1 MKNPMRKLLT
11 ATLTA
16 VGCFAS
22 PAHAV
27 DLLQLYQ
34 DALANDAQFAS
45 ARAGRAAGQERAF
58 QGRAGLLP
66 VVGATGTHAQTSA
79 ELSLSSPPGSMS
91 SKYMA
96 NSYTVTLTQPL
107 FRPANWQQYQQGK
120 LATAISEAQFEQANQ
135 NLMLRTAQA
144 YFDLLAAQDALT
156 TISALKTA
164 TSQQLAWAKRSYEV
178 GVTGIT
184 DTQEAQARFDLASA
198 QELQAQ
204 NDQDVKR
211 GALQQLIGKDVG
223 GLAPLRAEV
232 KLAAPEPAQIGM
244 WAQNAEQNNFSVIAQ
259 QLSLEVAH
267 REIAKSRAGHL
278 PTLDLVASRSHGN
291 GGDGVFSPAGTVNNT
306 SVGVQWSIPLFA
318 GMSVSSRVRESIALE
333 DRARSDLETA
343 RRNAAQGARQ
353 AYIGLSSGLA
363 QVTALESAEL
373 SSQSSLDSNLQGYQ
387 IGVRINIDV
396 LNAQQQLYS
405 TRRELAQARYNTIMN
420 GLRLRSAAGTL
431 IEADLAKVNALL
443 QGSK

>member
-1 MKNPMRKLLT
+1 MRKLLT
-11 ATLTA
+11 ATLA
-16 VGCFAS
+16 AAACFAC

-27 DLLQLYQ
+27 DLLQLYR

-45 ARAGRAAGQERAF
+45 ARAARAAGQEHAF

-66 VVGATGTHAQTSA
+66 VVGATGSHARTRLEA
-79 ELSLSSPPGSMS
+79 SLSSPPVSVS
-91 SKYMA
+91 SRYMA

-107 FRPANWQQYQQGK
+107 YRPSNWQQYQQGK

-135 NLMLRTAQA
+135 DLMLRTAQA
-144 YFDLLAAQDALT
+144 YFDLLAAQDTLT

-164 TSQQLAWAKRSYEV
+164 TSQQLAWAKRNFEV
-178 GVTGIT
+178 GMTGIT
-184 DTQEAQARFDLASA
+184 DTQEAQARFDLALA

-204 NDQDVKR
+204 SDQDVRR
-211 GALQQLIGKDVG
+211 GALQQLTGKEVNA
-223 GLAPLRAEV
+223 LAPLRAGV
-232 KLAAPEPAQIGM
+232 KLAAPEPAQIAT
-244 WAQNAEQNNFSVIAQ
+244 WAQNAEQNNFNVIAQ

-278 PTLDLVASRSHGN
+278 PTLDLVAKRSREN
-291 GGDGVFSPAGTVNNT
+291 GDGVFSPAGIVNNT

-333 DRARSDLETA
+333 DKARSDLETA
-343 RRNAAQGARQ
+343 RRTAAQGARQ

-363 QVTALESAEL
+363 QVSALESAEV
-373 SSQSSLDSNLQGYQ
+373 SSQSSLESNLKGYQ

-405 TRRELAQARYNTIMN
+405 TRRDLAQARYNTILN
-420 GLRLRSAAGTL
+420 GLRLKSAAGTL
-431 IEADLAKVNALL
+431 VEDDLAKVNALL
-443 QGSK
+443 KDPT